1 MAEARRVVNRPLSGL
16 GRVRKV
22 LSVCRLVLN
31 TLPMTTAS
39 SRPPG
44 RAPVDPLDCRILL
57 LLLTEPGIGV
67 LGASRRLGVAR
78 GTVQARIDRLQRTG
92 VLRSMAPDVDPG
104 ALGYPVTAFCTLE
117 IRQGR
122 GGHSPVVEHLAAI
135 PEVLEAHTITGSG
148 DLLIRIVG
156 RDNADLQ
163 RVIDQVVDDA
173 HVTRASTVISLATR
187 IDHRTVPLVE
197 HLLAP
202 SS

>member
-1 MAEARRVVNRPLSGL
+1 VHKLLR
-16 GRVRKV
+16 
-22 LSVCRLVLN
+22 VCRLALD
-31 TLPMTTAS
+31 TLPMS
-39 SRPPG
+39 SPPSPPSRPP
-44 RAPVDPLDCRILL
+44 VDALDCRILL
-57 LLLTEPGIGV
+57 LLLREPGVGV

-78 GTVQARIDRLQRTG
+78 GTVQARLDRLQRTG
-92 VLRSMAPDVDPG
+92 VLRSMAPHVDPA

-122 GGHSPVVEHLAAI
+122 GGHSPVVDHLAAI
-135 PEVLEAHTITGSG
+135 PEVIEAHTITGSG

-187 IDHRTVPLVE
+187 LDHRTIPLVE
-197 HLLAP
+197 HLLGAATA